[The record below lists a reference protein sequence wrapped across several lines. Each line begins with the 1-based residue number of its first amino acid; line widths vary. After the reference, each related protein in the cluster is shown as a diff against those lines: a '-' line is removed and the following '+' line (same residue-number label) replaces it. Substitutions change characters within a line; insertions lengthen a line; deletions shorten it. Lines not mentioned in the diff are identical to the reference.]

1 MLSKIKCKMSIEDSE
16 EGTRSMDRLIGKEPT
31 LGKVFILWV
40 NLTRP
45 KAHRLILGIYV
56 RMFPEGEY

>member
-1 MLSKIKCKMSIEDSE
+1 MSIEDSE